1 MVVAINKT
9 FKSDN
14 NKIIMKIMVLIL
26 IACLLV
32 LFQSSNEMLLI
43 NCIVLSHS
51 IWVFIGYSDPYTNCD
66 EQ

>member
-1 MVVAINKT
+1 MVVANKT
-9 FKSDN
+9 FKSEND
-14 NKIIMKIMVLIL
+14 KIMMKIMVLII
-26 IACLLV
+26 IASLLV
-32 LFQSSNEMLLI
+32 LFQSSNQMLLI

>member
-14 NKIIMKIMVLIL
+14 KIIMKIIVLIL

>member
-9 FKSDN
+9 FKSEND
-14 NKIIMKIMVLIL
+14 KIMMKIMVLII
-26 IACLLV
+26 IASLLV
-32 LFQSSNEMLLI
+32 LFQSSNQMLLI